1 VAKSKERFVST
12 LKNTQQSAWWIRSVR
27 PADVRSYCPLSL
39 VLLAGI
45 PVGVPARIPSLS
57 DCSIPLLLLFDPATC
72 GLSIIDGRC
81 LDLPSLSVR
90 DALALLR
97 VAFLV
102 RSLGP

>member
-1 VAKSKERFVST
+1 MT
-12 LKNTQQSAWWIRSVR
+12 R
-27 PADVRSYCPLSL
+27 PDVRSYCSSFL

-45 PVGVPARIPSLS
+45 LEGIPARIPSLS
-57 DCSIPLLLLFDPATC
+57 VILSCSFGRSTLRLVGSRVL
-72 GLSIIDGRC
+72 DGWC

-90 DALALLR
+90 DALALLG